1 MHHSCYL
8 IEDGHATGPHSLA
21 VLKQKASIRV
31 ITADTPIRPAD
42 APDTDWRPL
51 RELPEL
57 HALLFAP
64 RSSLTLGSA
73 RFESVNSSTDAT
85 NPGWDVTG
93 LLRAN
98 AAHERQLIRS
108 TPPPPPPPKP
118 RNRRRRDYLLIAI
131 PLNIGC
137 VVVAPFI
144 PFGFI
149 NPFLIGLFVMGNIG
163 LAWVLYGV
171 MDPY

>member
-1 MHHSCYL
+1 MPHSCYL
-8 IEDGHATGPHSLA
+8 IEAGHATGPHSLE
-21 VLKQKASIRV
+21 VLKQKAAIHV
-31 ITADTPIRPAD
+31 ITADTPVRSAD

-57 HALLFAP
+57 HALLFP
-64 RSSLTLGSA
+64 SRSTLTLGSA
-73 RFESVNSSTDAT
+73 RFESVNASTDAAT
-85 NPGWDVTG
+85 PGWDVTG

-98 AAHERQLIRS
+98 VAHERQVTRS
-108 TPPPPPPPKP
+108 APPSLPPAKVP
-118 RNRRRRDYLLIAI
+118 NRRRRDYLLLAI
-131 PLNIGC
+131 PLNVGC
-137 VVVAPFI
+137 IALAPLL
-144 PFGFI
+144 GYV